1 MVFHDYECEK
11 CGHRQVDVPT
21 ATHAQIQRIIPCSEC
36 DGTARMIFV
45 TSNFIHNS
53 HSGMY
58 GKFHAGFGQVVESY
72 SHKQELLKKY
82 NVTES
87 ADSVGGSRNHIS
99 SDVTNPAPRNTDPAS
114 FGNTPEE
121 AVAAAEQAYNEE
133 NK

>member
-1 MVFHDYECEK
+1 MVLHDYECEK
-11 CGHRQVDVPT
+11 CNHRQIDVPS
-21 ATHAQIQRIIPCSEC
+21 ASHAQIQRIISCNQC

-53 HSGMY
+53 HSSMY

-99 SDVTNPAPRNTDPAS
+99 SDVTNSAPRNTDPAS

>member
-1 MVFHDYECEK
+1 MVLHDYECEK
-11 CGHRQVDVPT
+11 CNHRQIDVPS
-21 ATHAQIQRIIPCSEC
+21 ATHAQIQRIIPCNQC

-53 HSGMY
+53 HSSMY

-99 SDVTNPAPRNTDPAS
+99 SDVTNSAPRNTDPAS

>member
-21 ATHAQIQRIIPCSEC
+21 ATHAQIQRIIPCNQC

-99 SDVTNPAPRNTDPAS
+99 SDVTNSAPRNTDPAS

>member
-1 MVFHDYECEK
+1 
-11 CGHRQVDVPT
+11 
-21 ATHAQIQRIIPCSEC
+21 
-36 DGTARMIFV
+36 MIFV

-99 SDVTNPAPRNTDPAS
+99 SDVTNSAPRNTDPAS